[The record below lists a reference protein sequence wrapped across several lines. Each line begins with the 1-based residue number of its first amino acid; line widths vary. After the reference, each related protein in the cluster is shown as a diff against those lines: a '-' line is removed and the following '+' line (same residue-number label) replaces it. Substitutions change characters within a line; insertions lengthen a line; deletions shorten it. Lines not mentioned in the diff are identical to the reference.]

1 MPREASARAGKNEAP
16 IPVGAATGADP
27 CISRGGSRPA
37 PQPTAPTGR
46 RIAKPAAAGAETAD
60 PPLPP
65 AQPRPALGHIRSYGG
80 LGRGCWNVP
89 CTTTGRAVPHIPLAA
104 TTAMSD
110 FLDLHDDASARRVLY
125 SAAALLIAVP
135 FVQAGSQIWPL
146 QLSNPQWRFGAANA
160 LSSILLLPYLGL
172 SLLVLMAGGL
182 KRRGL
187 ARSVGIVAATFTV
200 GLLAS
205 LVVFALDAL
214 QLKAIVST
222 AMTASFTSTSVRVGL
237 VTTVFLLAFAY
248 LTAAGFK
255 ATRRTSASS
264 RPRPMTSARESDA
277 EVGLIVGLREG

>member
-1 MPREASARAGKNEAP
+1 
-16 IPVGAATGADP
+16 
-27 CISRGGSRPA
+27 
-37 PQPTAPTGR
+37 
-46 RIAKPAAAGAETAD
+46 
-60 PPLPP
+60 
-65 AQPRPALGHIRSYGG
+65 
-80 LGRGCWNVP
+80 
-89 CTTTGRAVPHIPLAA
+89 
-104 TTAMSD
+104 MSD
-110 FLDLHDDASARRVLY
+110 FLDLHDDTSARRVLY

-248 LTAAGFK
+248 LTVAGFK